1 MANTIKLKNSG
12 TAANVPASLEFGE
25 LAINYADGVLYYKNL
40 SNTVVSLSTAGG
52 SPSQAVLDLQVS
64 LAMET
69 P

>member
-12 TAANVPASLEFGE
+12 TVANVPASLEFGE
-25 LAINYADGVLYYKNL
+25 LAINYADGILYYKNL
-40 SNTVVSLSTAGG
+40 SNTVVSLSTASG

-64 LAMET
+64 LAMEI